1 MAVGLVLPRR
11 LRLASR
17 VDAAGLAGRQGGV
30 GRRVEALSVRRGR
43 LRAGRWR
50 DAFAV
55 AVRALEAGRFD
66 EAKARRDDR
75 RMV

>member
-11 LRLASR
+11 LRLASC
-17 VDAAGLAGRQGGV
+17 VDAGLVGRQGGV